1 MKPARPRL
9 SLSGRTSAAGRPTQD
24 EAHKP
29 GLARSRAGTRQAGDA
44 RVAGQKPEMAPA
56 DRKLLLLNKP
66 YMVLCQF
73 TDEAGRETLK
83 DYIKEPG
90 IYAAGRLDRDSEG
103 LLLLTNDG
111 KLQARLTQPGE
122 KTPKTYWVQ
131 VEGIPS
137 EEKLASLRAGVELND
152 GMTLP
157 AEARIMAEPD
167 VWPRNPPIR
176 MRKEIPTSWLEIKI
190 VEGRNRQVRRMTAHI
205 GHPTLRLIRYAIG
218 DWTLGNWQEDG
229 LAPGQSR
236 SLPAPELAQARR
248 DLLSHLKTAYG
259 SELTGPVPGTSGKY
273 SEGLSIRLEQADER
287 WWAVFEPAT
296 FIDLDRRTAETIQRR
311 RAASGIALEAMPLD
325 IGTLNSVIPR
335 GDGLLAR

>member
-1 MKPARPRL
+1 MKSPRSRLSVNRSPRDNAPRTAAKPAAPRHA
-9 SLSGRTSAAGRPTQD
+9 SPR
-24 EAHKP
+24 
-29 GLARSRAGTRQAGDA
+29 
-44 RVAGQKPEMAPA
+44 KPELAPE

-137 EEKLASLRAGVELND
+137 EEKLAALRAGVELND

-157 AEARIMAEPD
+157 AGARIMDEPA

-176 MRKEIPTSWLEIKI
+176 ERKEIPTSWLEIKI
-190 VEGRNRQVRRMTAHI
+190 IEGRNRQVRRMTAHI

-218 DWTLGNWQEDG
+218 DWTLDG
-229 LAPGQSR
+229 LAPGESR
-236 SLPAPELAQARR
+236 SLPALELGPLSTRRPRPSSSHSGAHTAKPAKPAGDAPRRASQPRRDERPRSTHPTEHSTSNPTGGKPRSSGRGTARR
-248 DLLSHLKTAYG
+248 
-259 SELTGPVPGTSGKY
+259 
-273 SEGLSIRLEQADER
+273 
-287 WWAVFEPAT
+287 PA
-296 FIDLDRRTAETIQRR
+296 
-311 RAASGIALEAMPLD
+311 RAGNP
-325 IGTLNSVIPR
+325 NSN
-335 GDGLLAR
+335 DKES